1 VIPNWSTP
9 FVKILFDALK
19 KTSILTDG
27 SVPENINNQLS
38 NLKPTEGMYPNI
50 EIGQNKKE
58 QDFVV
63 KLSNICKSLETI
75 EFTRARLTSYERGL
89 GPAQRAMEILSE
101 ESSFNKIAP
110 YLPSVYKFLK
120 KSDEGIEKANKLI
133 QKTLNILVTNGIVNQ
148 EFVQLELTKYTH
160 YEVKTMYPLRSVGKD
175 LEVLLFKNLTLYMY
189 GKDLIVVPEKN
200 AITSF
205 SRIDV
210 SKFSLLFAYVTGV
223 FDLRQMYE
231 EDKRYL
237 ERYEFLDQVLKE
249 FSIPLYL
256 DRDSVALDLFFTELE
271 SVLCQRGKFSL
282 KEYFTSDADAFDEE
296 EVEIAIK
303 LARDILKKEMMKIT
317 KNIKKQE
324 LESKSIDKIWESI
337 GKSKY
342 GEILLTAT
350 PLKPLYEVGV
360 NEIYERVQKAIGRD
374 LDGNRF
380 VSYGKAREGGS
391 GTEENEL
398 SNSICSVS
406 EIDSNVRREIDS
418 LREHMYNHH
427 RLIHKLSEMAESV
440 EYDKNFF
447 NIIDQRVKTAKIKRY
462 ESIIHVDFDIYNMI
476 EAKVGAHR
484 VISTK
489 NNSYEKSLDRLC
501 QLCFTLAL
509 AEMLKQF
516 SIGLI
521 LSIDPWDYLSEDKQ
535 LKLSPECTKYLIID
549 LQIILHVSFD
559 KRFADVF
566 NKTKLLKSIRSLE
579 LKSIT

>member
-38 NLKPTEGMYPNI
+38 NLKPTAGMYPNI

-75 EFTRARLTSYERGL
+75 EFTKARLTSYERGL
-89 GPAQRAMEILSE
+89 RPPQRAKEILSE
-101 ESSFNKIAP
+101 ESNLNKIAP

-120 KSDEGIEKANKLI
+120 KSDDGIEKANKLI

-148 EFVQLELTKYTH
+148 EFVQLELTKYTF
-160 YEVKTMYPLRSVGKD
+160 YEIKNIYPSVGKD
-175 LEVLLFKNLTLYMY
+175 IEVPLFKNLTLYMY
-189 GKDLIVVPEKN
+189 GKDLIAVSEKN
-200 AITSF
+200 EIS
-205 SRIDV
+205 SISV
-210 SKFSLLFAYVTGV
+210 SKFTLLFAYVTGV
-223 FDLRQMYE
+223 FDLKQTYNE
-231 EDKRYL
+231 EFSFPL
-237 ERYEFLDQVLKE
+237 FLD
-249 FSIPLYL
+249 F
-256 DRDSVALDLFFTELE
+256 DRVGLALFFTELE

-282 KEYFTSDADAFDEE
+282 KEYFTSDADAFDVE

-303 LARDILKKEMMKIT
+303 LARDILKKEMSKII
-317 KNIKKQE
+317 KNIKKQA
-324 LESKSIDKIWESI
+324 LEGKSIDKIWESI

-350 PLKPLYEVGV
+350 PLKPLYLQEEQEKHEVRV
-360 NEIYERVQKAIGRD
+360 KYEIVQKAIGRD

-406 EIDSNVRREIDS
+406 EIDSNVRREIDF
-418 LREHMYNHH
+418 LREYMSKNH

-440 EYDKNFF
+440 EYDENFF

-462 ESIIHVDFDIYNMI
+462 ESIIHVDFYHGM
-476 EAKVGAHR
+476 ATVGGYR
-484 VISTK
+484 VS
-489 NNSYEKSLDRLC
+489 NFPFVPNYSNVLDKLY
-501 QLCFTLAL
+501 QLSFTLAL
-509 AEMLKQF
+509 EEMLKQF
-516 SIGLI
+516 SIGLM
-521 LSIDPWDYLSEDKQ
+521 LSLHPFGLFLNKQ
-535 LKLSPECTKYLIID
+535 LKLSPECMKYLIID
-549 LQIILHVSFD
+549 LQIISHTSWN

-566 NKTKLLKSIRSLE
+566 NNTKLLKSIRSLNM
-579 LKSIT
+579 KVRM